1 MCLCVCVCVHWKEGL
16 QYNIYHPIL
25 RVDPNMRCA
34 VMLIYGFKLAVIPFT
49 DDASGKQS
57 STVQTTQIDA
67 DNGQIPWDK
76 DKQQQNNTAHS
87 LSSYVVDLRKLDG
100 WLTMRVIDIDFLFG
114 YYEPTLFILC
124 ESNRTWVGRYAI
136 KNDTCNSVSLS
147 LNLTQK
153 TNPLIWPV
161 DKLPSDC
168 IKCIP
173 VPPPIG
179 GILIFSVNSLIY
191 INQSV
196 PSYGVSL
203 NSIAKTTSKYPFRN
217 MESTRITLDCAFASF
232 LASDRLLVSLKNGDI
247 YIVTLLIDSDSLRT
261 VRGFNIQ
268 KGPSS
273 VIPSCLINCCD
284 NYLFI
289 GSRVGNSVL
298 LKYTIKSTPPPPSS
312 DAITVV
318 NEEDQG
324 HVEHHPETV
333 AEQLDG

>member
-1 MCLCVCVCVHWKEGL
+1 M
-16 QYNIYHPIL
+16 YHPML
-25 RVDPNMRCA
+25 RVDPNMRCV

-49 DDASGKQS
+49 DDMTNGDAVPTDLDESKKEEPS
-57 STVQTTQIDA
+57 SDSSH
-67 DNGQIPWDK
+67 G
-76 DKQQQNNTAHS
+76 
-87 LSSYVVDLRKLDG
+87 LSSYVVDLRKLDA
-100 WLTMRVIDIDFLFG
+100 WLTVHIIDIDFLYG

-124 ESNRTWVGRYAI
+124 ESSRTWVGRYAV
-136 KNDTCNSVSLS
+136 KNDTCNSVCLS

-153 TNPLIWPV
+153 TNPVIWPV

-168 IKCIP
+168 IKCMP

-179 GILIFSVNSLIY
+179 GILVLAVNSIIY

-217 MESTRITLDCAFASF
+217 MESTRITLDCCFASF
-232 LASDRLLVSLKNGDI
+232 LASDRLLVSLKNGEI

-261 VRGFNIQ
+261 VRGFNIK
-268 KGPSS
+268 KGPGS

-284 NYLFI
+284 NYVFV

-298 LKYTIKSTPPPPSS
+298 LKCMTKTTEAP
-312 DAITVV
+312 
-318 NEEDQG
+318 
-324 HVEHHPETV
+324 VEV
-333 AEQLDG
+333 KMEQIEGLYRRYLSIVC